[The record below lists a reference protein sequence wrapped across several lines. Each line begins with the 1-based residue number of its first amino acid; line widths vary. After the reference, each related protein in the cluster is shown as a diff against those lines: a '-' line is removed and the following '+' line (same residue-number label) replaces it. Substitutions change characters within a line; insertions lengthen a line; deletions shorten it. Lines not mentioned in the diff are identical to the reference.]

1 MALNTHMVFVLTLLI
16 LCIGCCGMYIY
27 KLVTFFLSREIKFFL
42 SFSVYMEQLV
52 SALQGEAEQWESTIW
67 KMTYRPWSVL
77 LHLKS
82 IPFSKRF
89 VPLPKRFVLSPKRS
103 VSFRTSWFIYSNQTD
118 FFAIPWVTRLEL
130 VLDTYRA
137 IFASQGWRYASLLRS
152 VSSSLA
158 SEDALGPDLRKRQ

>member
-1 MALNTHMVFVLTLLI
+1 
-16 LCIGCCGMYIY
+16 
-27 KLVTFFLSREIKFFL
+27 
-42 SFSVYMEQLV
+42 MEQLV
-52 SALQGEAEQWESTIW
+52 SALHGEAEQWESTIL
-67 KMTYRPWSVL
+67 KMTYRHWSVL

-89 VPLPKRFVLSPKRS
+89 VPLPKRFVSFSKRFVPSPKRS

-152 VSSSLA
+152 VLSPLA
-158 SEDALGPDLRKRQ
+158 SEDASERTVKNQSPMSQKVWLNKNLTINTRHIYLLGKNKNKPLVHFY